1 MLTKYGGKITI
12 RRPGPLHG
20 IKVKVSKATLV
31 YDASGLP
38 SDLVEAV
45 RNAFKLESEGR
56 ITLRIE

>member
-1 MLTKYGGKITI
+1 
-12 RRPGPLHG
+12 
-20 IKVKVSKATLV
+20 VESQATLV

-45 RNAFKLESEGR
+45 RNAFELESHGR